1 MNPWPPRY
9 RICWRVAGGRR
20 YEAQWSPLARKPG
33 LMLSYVSLSSNMGL
47 AAIELG
53 SIWMLGW
60 LAAAGIPL
68 ALHLLHRRK
77 QQEVSWAAMELLLH
91 AIQQNSRTLRIE
103 GWLLLLL
110 RTLALVLFAIALAR
124 PLLSGISTGSSATT
138 QPPRLWVLVLD
149 TSYSMGYTSGRQSLW
164 QQAQDAA
171 TEIVSQAASHDAFLL
186 MQLGDP
192 SQSIISQPAFDAQR
206 VSGEI
211 QRLKCSDGG
220 GDLNSCLEVLRQT
233 LDDVGQAVIS
243 SSDVHIVFFTD
254 MGQDTWQAA
263 TREPLKRELQE
274 LSTRYHVRIE
284 SLAPELP
291 QNLAITA
298 LEADSSVVVKGR
310 SLRCTATI
318 QNFSTSPVTRLPVQ
332 FQADGAT
339 LQTEFVDCPPGQSRS
354 VTAELQPGNRTVWS
368 ISAVIPDDRLNVDNR
383 RDLVVAVKPQIRV
396 VTVEDTSGAARLINL
411 SLAPGSTESKSSTT
425 GRGLSVETWSSFDLQ
440 SRSLADLGAV
450 VLTDM
455 TEVSSR
461 ALSKLKG
468 YVEAGG
474 SLLVL
479 AGPRTQ
485 AASWNQSETSLR
497 ELVGLKLVEPSS
509 VGDWH
514 IDPLSYASP
523 IARPFANYLDSG
535 LLTTPIFRY
544 WKVVQED
551 SAAGTLVTD
560 LALDSGDPLL
570 VRRAMGDGWIA
581 VILSAPQ
588 TGSNTNDAMV
598 NWNAMAT
605 WPSFVPIMQKS
616 IETLVGGSEG
626 QLNLIVG
633 QPLRGSTTSLVQSV
647 EMSVDR
653 PDNSQSRMTVPA
665 PANGSRRVWFYS
677 ATDRAGIYKVS
688 MNDAKSDDASSLTK
702 ASSGERSFAVNILPD
717 QSDMVSLSTAGVAL
731 ANGPDASV
739 QANRNAAPID
749 DRRPDE
755 WLAHAC
761 LWGLLVT
768 LIGESVLAWHL
779 GRRLT

>member
-1 MNPWPPRY
+1 MF
-9 RICWRVAGGRR
+9 
-20 YEAQWSPLARKPG
+20 ST
-33 LMLSYVSLSSNMGL
+33 VSLFSSMGL

-68 ALHLLHRRK
+68 ALHLLHRRR
-77 QQEVSWAAMELLLH
+77 QQEVAWAAMELLLH

-124 PLLSGISTGSSATT
+124 PLLSGNITGSSAIT

-149 TSYSMGYTSGRQSLW
+149 TSYSMGYTSSRQSLW
-164 QQAQDAA
+164 QQAQSAA
-171 TEIVSQAASHDAFLL
+171 IEIVSQAANHDAFLL
-186 MQLGDP
+186 IQLGDP
-192 SQSIISQPAFDAQR
+192 SQPIISQPAFDAQR
-206 VSGEI
+206 VSSEI

-233 LDDVGQAVIS
+233 LDDVGQTITS

-274 LSTRYHVRIE
+274 LSTRYQVRIE

-291 QNLAITA
+291 QNLAVTA

-310 SLRCTATI
+310 PLRCTATI
-318 QNFSTSPVTRLPVQ
+318 QNFSTTAVTRLPVQ
-332 FQADGAT
+332 FQADGST
-339 LQTEFVDCPPGQSRS
+339 LETEFVDCPPGQSRS

-368 ISAVIPDDRLNVDNR
+368 ISAVIPDDRLSVDNR

-396 VTVEDTSGAARLINL
+396 VTVEDTSGAARLVNL
-411 SLAPGSTESKSSTT
+411 SLAPGSTEALGSTS
-425 GRGLSVETWSSFDLQ
+425 GRGLNVETWSSFDLQ
-440 SRSLADLGAV
+440 SRSLGDIGCI
-450 VLTDM
+450 VLTDLA
-455 TEVSSR
+455 EVSSS
-461 ALSKLKG
+461 ALPKLRG
-468 YVEAGG
+468 YIEAGG

-485 AASWNQSETSLR
+485 VASWNQSEASLR
-497 ELVGLKLVEPSS
+497 ELMGLKLLEPSI
-509 VGDWH
+509 VGDWR
-514 IDPLSYASP
+514 IDPLNYASP

-544 WKVVQED
+544 WKVIQED
-551 SAAGTLVTD
+551 STTGTLVTD

-570 VRRAMGDGWIA
+570 LRRALGDGWIA
-581 VILSAPQ
+581 VMLSAPQ
-588 TGSNTNDAMV
+588 TGSNTNDTTL

-605 WPSFVPIMQKS
+605 WPSFVPIMQKT

-633 QPLRGSTTSLVQSV
+633 QPLRGSTTSLAQSV
-647 EMSVDR
+647 ELTVDR
-653 PDNSQSRMTVPA
+653 PDNSQSRITVPA
-665 PANGSRRVWFYS
+665 PASGSRRAWFYS
-677 ATDRAGIYKVS
+677 GSDRAGIYRVS
-688 MNDAKSDDASSLTK
+688 MSEAKKSDSSSNAT
-702 ASSGERSFAVNILPD
+702 AFDRSFAVNILPD
-717 QSDMVSLSTAGVAL
+717 QSDMLSLSKSAIAL
-731 ANGPDASV
+731 GTGPDASV

-749 DRRPDE
+749 DQRPSE

-761 LWGLLVT
+761 LWGLLIT

-779 GRRLT
+779 GRRLA

>member
-1 MNPWPPRY
+1 
-9 RICWRVAGGRR
+9 
-20 YEAQWSPLARKPG
+20 
-33 LMLSYVSLSSNMGL
+33 MLSTVGLFPNVGL

-77 QQEVSWAAMELLLH
+77 QQEVAWAAMELLLH

-110 RTLALVLFAIALAR
+110 RTLALVLFAMALAR
-124 PLLSGISTGSSATT
+124 PLLSGKSASTSSTS

-149 TSYSMGYTSGRQSLW
+149 TSYSMGYTAGRQSLW
-164 QQAQDAA
+164 QQAQSAA
-171 TEIVSQAASHDAFLL
+171 TEIVSQAASQDAFLL
-186 MQLGDP
+186 IQLADP
-192 SQSIISQPAFDAQR
+192 SQPVISQPAFDAQR

-233 LDDVGQAVIS
+233 LDDVGEAVTS

-274 LSTRYHVRIE
+274 LSTRYHVQIE

-298 LEADSSVVVKGR
+298 FEADSSIVVKGR
-310 SLRCTATI
+310 PLRCTVTI
-318 QNFSTSPVTRLPVQ
+318 QNYSTSAMSRLPVQ
-332 FQADGAT
+332 FQADGST
-339 LQTEFVDCPPGQSRS
+339 LETEFVDCPPGQSRS

-396 VTVEDTSGAARLINL
+396 VTVEDTNGAARLVNL
-411 SLAPGSTESKSSTT
+411 SLAPGSMESNGSTS
-425 GRGLSVETWSSFDLQ
+425 GRGLNVETWSGFDLQ
-440 SRSLADLGAV
+440 SRALGDIGAIVLADVA
-450 VLTDM
+450 
-455 TEVSSR
+455 EVSPN

-485 AASWNQSETSLR
+485 VASWNQSESSFR
-497 ELVGLKLVEPSS
+497 ELLGLKLLEPSN

-544 WKVVQED
+544 WKIVQEE

-570 VRRAMGDGWIA
+570 LRRAVGDGWIG
-581 VILSAPQ
+581 VMLSAPQ
-588 TGSNTNDAMV
+588 TGSNINDAMV

-605 WPSFVPIMQKS
+605 WPSFVPIMQKT
-616 IETLVGGSEG
+616 IETLIGGSEG

-633 QPLRGSTTSLVQSV
+633 QPLRGSTVSLAQSV
-647 EMSVDR
+647 EMNVDR
-653 PDNSQSRMTVPA
+653 PDNSQSRLTVPA
-665 PANGSRRVWFYS
+665 PASGNRRAWFYS
-677 ATDRAGIYKVS
+677 NTDRAGIYKVS
-688 MNDAKSDDASSLTK
+688 VNEPKGDEAKGGASTSASK
-702 ASSGERSFAVNILPD
+702 AAPVDRLFAVNILPD
-717 QSDMVSLSTAGVAL
+717 QSNMLSLSTATISLGD
-731 ANGPDASV
+731 GPDASV
-739 QANRNAAPID
+739 QASRNAAPID
-749 DRRPDE
+749 DQRPDE

-761 LWGLLVT
+761 LWGLLAT
-768 LIGESVLAWHL
+768 LVGESVLAWHL
-779 GRRLT
+779 GRRLA